1 MDGDLDRAAAA
12 RARTLRGGLAVSG
25 LTRHELWA
33 ACAAIGDSLSSAD
46 LDAALA
52 ADLDAALAGDAELT
66 DYQYDVVAQA
76 INDCLVDM
84 DLDHLVPSSADT
96 RETG

>member
-1 MDGDLDRAAAA
+1 MAI
-12 RARTLRGGLAVSG
+12 SG

-33 ACAAIGDSLSSAD
+33 ACAAIGDSLSSG
-46 LDAALA
+46 
-52 ADLDAALAGDAELT
+52 DLDAALAGDAELT

-76 INDCLVDM
+76 INDRLVDM
-84 DLDHLVPSSADT
+84 DLDHLVPSSADM